1 MVHYNYLYP
10 GYCLSDQGDMESLLI
25 LILIQL
31 LLLLD
36 RLVPLSLLLDR
47 SYLVYRPI

>member
-1 MVHYNYLYP
+1 MIHYSYLYP

-31 LLLLD
+31 LLLD
-36 RLVPLSLLLDR
+36 RLVPLPRLLDR
-47 SYLVYRPI
+47 PYLIYRPI